1 MLIKSLS
8 FVLFLSYTL
17 AQSLSSEIEEL
28 KFMNNFDQEE
38 ILKSETIKKLEL
50 FDVRCFWINGFNIYD
65 IEGLE
70 NSKE

>member
-28 KFMNNFDQEE
+28 KFMNNLDQEE

-50 FDVRCFWINGFNIYD
+50 IDVRCFWINGFNVYD
-65 IEGLE
+65 ISGLE
-70 NSKE
+70 NSKQ